1 MSWSS
6 LMTTPSFK
14 PFWPADEKVG
24 IGENPKRIDL
34 GKPDGQAE
42 VLANQLKTVQAQ
54 VLFSR
59 LALFT
64 CQWILRPLLWW
75 PIKYLGLSILR
86 NIEISRANQPKLAAM
101 NEEHQRQRE
110 LIEETQKRN

>member
-1 MSWSS
+1 
-6 LMTTPSFK
+6 MTTPAFK

-34 GKPDGQAE
+34 GKPDGKAE
-42 VLANQLKTVQAQ
+42 VLADQLKTVQAQ

-86 NIEISRANQPKLAAM
+86 DIEVSRANQPKLAAM
-101 NEEHQRQRE
+101 NRSLRRKRQIDEEYG
-110 LIEETQKRN
+110 RN